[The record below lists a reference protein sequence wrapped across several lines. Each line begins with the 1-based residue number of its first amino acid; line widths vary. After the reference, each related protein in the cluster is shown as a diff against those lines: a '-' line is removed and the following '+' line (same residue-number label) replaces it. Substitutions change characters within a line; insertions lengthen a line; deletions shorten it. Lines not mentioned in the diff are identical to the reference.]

1 MAPSLLRTR
10 RILRV
15 GPYRAFI
22 ARGDTLTPLMEP
34 EASGTGRAARR
45 ANRRAARRRRA
56 LRRSLLALVLAALVA
71 GGAVTVGA
79 ILRDDTRGRD
89 RALPTTTLAPPT
101 TTTTTTI
108 PPVTTVP
115 RDPRRGTGQPVTFA
129 FGGDV
134 HFEGGLRAK
143 LAADPA
149 TVLAP
154 IAPVLSTA
162 DVAVVNLEAAITE
175 RGTAA
180 NKEYTF
186 RTPPTALA
194 ALGAAGVDA
203 VSLANNHG
211 LDYGPDGLF
220 DSLAARAA
228 TPSPVVVGIGA
239 NAADAYAPYRVE
251 VRGQRIAVLAATQ
264 VLDGNVVTAWSAGDA
279 RGGLAS
285 AKGTGRDRLI
295 GAVQLARTDS
305 DTVVAFLHWGIEDES
320 CPSSDQRALAQQLV
334 DAGADIVVGSHTHR
348 LEGAGRLGTAFV
360 GYGLGNFVFYNEV
373 GPAGMSG
380 VLQVTATGRDI
391 DGYAWV
397 PAQLRGGVANPLPA
411 GAETDQAVADWNA
424 LRDCTGLTP

>member
-1 MAPSLLRTR
+1 
-10 RILRV
+10 
-15 GPYRAFI
+15 
-22 ARGDTLTPLMEP
+22 MEP
-34 EASGTGRAARR
+34 DASGTGRAARR
-45 ANRRAARRRRA
+45 ANRRALRRRRV

-71 GGAVTVGA
+71 GGAVTAGA
-79 ILRDDTRGRD
+79 ILRDDADPQD
-89 RALPTTTLAPPT
+89 RARPTTTAALP

-143 LAADPA
+143 LAANPA
-149 TVLAP
+149 AVLAP
-154 IAPVLSTA
+154 LAPVLSAA
-162 DVAVVNLEAAITE
+162 DVAVVNLESAITE
-175 RGTAA
+175 RGTPAD
-180 NKEYTF
+180 KQYTF
-186 RTPPTALA
+186 RTPPTALT

-203 VSLANNHG
+203 VSMANNHG

-228 TPSPVVVGIGA
+228 PPSPALIGIGA
-239 NAADAYAPYRVE
+239 NAAEAYAPYRVE
-251 VRGQRIAVLAATQ
+251 VRGQRIAVIAATQ
-264 VLDGNVVTAWSAGDA
+264 VLDGDVVTAWSASDT

-305 DTVVAFLHWGIEDES
+305 DTVVVFLHWGIEDEA
-320 CPSSDQRALAQQLV
+320 CPSGDQQALAQQLV

-360 GYGLGNFVFYNEV
+360 SYGLGNFVFYNEA
-373 GPAGMSG
+373 GPAGVSG

-397 PAQLRGGVANPLPA
+397 PAQLRGGVAEPLPA
-411 GAETDQAVADWNA
+411 GLDADQALADWNA
-424 LRDCTGLTP
+424 LRDCTGLTA